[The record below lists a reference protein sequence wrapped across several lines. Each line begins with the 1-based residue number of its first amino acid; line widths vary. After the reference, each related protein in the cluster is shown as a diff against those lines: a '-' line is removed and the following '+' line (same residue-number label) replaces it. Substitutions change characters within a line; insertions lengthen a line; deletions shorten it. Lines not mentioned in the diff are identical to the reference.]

1 MMNNTYY
8 KKTWKYSLGSIT
20 KDVYESEEYEDR
32 MYNLKLV
39 DEDDYRDIIVDIG
52 NVDLYCKD
60 IGLRT
65 FVVKRWIDAN
75 RSINY
80 KDLERLYN
88 YMVDHTICFYH
99 DRSRYSPSKLL
110 SAERVTRSIEWFI
123 REGLMSYEYISW
135 GTHISENRLR
145 QWIDE
150 WDFRG
155 LTYSRLKRICDFVLD
170 RLDKNIIDEDRE
182 GEVLLLLP

>member
-1 MMNNTYY
+1 MMSRRYY
-8 KKTWKYSLGSIT
+8 KKTWKYSVGSISREFY
-20 KDVYESEEYEDR
+20 DSEEFEGN

-39 DEDDYRDIIVDIG
+39 DEDDYRDIVADIG
-52 NVDLYCKD
+52 NVELYCKD
-60 IGLRT
+60 VGLRT
-65 FVVKRWIDAN
+65 FEVKRWIDTD

-80 KDLERLYN
+80 RDLAALYS

-99 DRSRYSPSKLL
+99 SKSRYSPSKLL
-110 SAERVTRSIEWFI
+110 SPERVTRSIEWFI
-123 REGLMSYEYISW
+123 KEGFMSYAYISW

-155 LTYSRLKRICDFVLD
+155 LTYSRLKRICDFVID
-170 RLDKNIIDEDRE
+170 RLDKNIIDDDRE
-182 GEVLLLLP
+182 DEILILLP